1 MPKMYVFFC
10 AGIWLRNNSDI
21 LTRKKT
27 LVISRLSFLTLL

>member
-27 LVISRLSFLTLL
+27 LVISGLSFLTLL